1 MISKRFSMIFS
12 VVIIIAALIFAP
24 LAVTQAS
31 QTGAQTTGTIS
42 QTGPITS
49 DGETPLAS
57 RRLIIELQSPSLAEY
72 SAKNN
77 IARQPDGRLDL
88 KSAEAISY
96 IDQLKAEQAVFVSN
110 MQKAIPGSQVAY
122 YLNEADQHVEAR
134 YQVVLNGMAV
144 DPGNMSTSAA
154 RRILEQL
161 PGVKAVFLDLA
172 HQPELYASLPLINAQ
187 AAWDNAAIGGR
198 ADAGKGVKFASM
210 DGGVLGGKYYPAP
223 MFDGTGFSYPAG
235 WPEGGL
241 GYTDN
246 NNGKV
251 IVSRVYFRP
260 WDPPSLGDEHAWPG
274 TQGTPHGVHTS
285 SIAAGNEVVADYLG
299 ITETISGV
307 APAAWVMSYRV
318 FYNSVTN
325 DGSFYNAEGIAALED
340 IVKDGADVLNN
351 SWGGG
356 PSSMGGEFD
365 PLDLALLNAAR
376 AGIFVAMSAG
386 NAGPA
391 AGTTDHPSTDYI
403 SVAASTTD
411 GTLAS
416 GRFSVTA
423 PEPVPDTLKDMPFS
437 VAGFGGALAPGGV
450 YPFSYLPAA
459 VAEPDNA
466 LGCNPFSAGLF
477 TGKAALIQRG
487 SCEFGLKVLNAEQ
500 AGATFAIIYNN
511 TAGGDTLINMGAG
524 VYGGQV
530 TIPSVF
536 IWLSK
541 GVAMVDW
548 YTTYGDP
555 SQVTFDARAYQA
567 GNTPDVLASFS
578 SHGPGAGLV
587 LKPDI
592 TAPGVNILAQG
603 FTPGA
608 TGEARHRGYGQASG
622 TSMAAPHVAGAA
634 LLLRQIHPDWSNAWI
649 KSALMSTSKYIDI
662 FDYDG
667 SPAQPL
673 AMGAGRLD
681 LTNAA
686 DPGVILDPPSLSFGE
701 VYTGTTKTI
710 DVNVTSVA
718 TTTQTYSITLLDTSA
733 GFPGVTD
740 LPGFSVTPDVLTLDP
755 GETESFAVTF
765 DPTTSKGIGDNQGF
779 VVLHS
784 AGYDAHMPAWARA
797 AWMSEADILIIDND
811 ASSSL
816 GYPDYSGYYTNTLTE
831 LGYTYQVLDVDNEA
845 GSNLTQNFLHA
856 VDLQAYKAVIYFTG
870 DWWRPNG
877 TYTVPTPLTSDDM
890 YALNEYAQSGGLVIA
905 MGQDLASVWNSTV
918 PSNAHFTYAFT
929 LGGNWLQDSVNSETI
944 SPTFTISSTAYLP
957 MQGLTLDLSLNGDGA
972 ANQYYVDEIR
982 HNVNVTDSQSV
993 DPFFTPVFYFSA
1005 PSNVDNGTVGM
1016 AHREQPSLENP
1027 GVAYAGRSV
1036 YTTFGLEGVNNDT
1049 GFTTREELLQRALD
1063 WGWDNP
1069 VASVAMHMTGA
1080 SQFSFTASLTS
1091 NIPETSGVSYRWDF
1105 GDGTPYSAWSDNSS
1119 TTHTYANPG
1128 KYTVRVEVI
1137 DSLGNH
1143 AIGTGITSLPLFYLP
1158 LVNR

>member
-1 MISKRFSMIFS
+1 MISKRLSMIFTA
-12 VVIIIAALIFAP
+12 VIIIAALIFAP
-24 LAVTQAS
+24 FAATQAS
-31 QTGAQTTGTIS
+31 QAGVRTTETIS
-42 QTGPITS
+42 QSGPITD
-49 DGETPLAS
+49 DGATPLAS
-57 RRLIIELQSPSLAEY
+57 RRLIVQLQSPSLAEY
-72 SAKNN
+72 SATNG

-88 KSAEAISY
+88 KSAGASSY
-96 IDQLKAEQAVFVSN
+96 IDQLKAEQAAFVSN
-110 MQKAIPGSQVAY
+110 MQKAIPGSQVSY
-122 YLNEADQHVEAR
+122 YLNEANQQVEAR

-144 DPGNMSTSAA
+144 DPGDMSTAAA
-154 RRILEQL
+154 RKILEQL
-161 PGVKAVFLDLA
+161 PGVKAVFLDFA

-187 AAWDNAAIGGR
+187 AAWDNAAVGGR
-198 ADAGKGVKFASM
+198 ENGGQGVKFASM
-210 DGGVLGGKYYPAP
+210 DGGVLGGEYYPAP

-235 WPEGGL
+235 LPEGGL
-241 GYTDN
+241 GDTDN

-251 IVSRVYFRP
+251 IASRVYFRP
-260 WDPPSLGDEHAWPG
+260 WDPPALGDENSWPG
-274 TQGTPHGVHTS
+274 VNGISHGVHTS
-285 SIAAGNEVVADYLG
+285 STAAGNEVVAEYLG

-318 FYNSVTN
+318 FYYSVTG

-365 PLDLALLNAAR
+365 PLDLALLNATR
-376 AGIFVAMSAG
+376 AGIFVSMSAG

-391 AGTTDHPSTDYI
+391 AGTTDHPSSDYI
-403 SVAASTTD
+403 SVAASTTS

-423 PEPVPDTLKDMPFS
+423 PELVTDTLKSMPFAL
-437 VAGFGGALAPGGV
+437 AGFGGTLAPGGV
-450 YPFSYLPAA
+450 YTYSYLPAV
-459 VAEPDNA
+459 VADPANA
-466 LGCNPFSAGLF
+466 LGCNPWPAGTF

-487 SCEFGLKVLNAEQ
+487 TCEFGVKVLNAEN
-500 AGATFAIIYNN
+500 AGATFVIIYNSV
-511 TAGGDTLINMGAG
+511 AGGDTLINMGPG
-524 VYGGQV
+524 VYGGSV

-536 IWLSK
+536 TWYSK
-541 GVAMVDW
+541 GQAMVAW
-548 YTTYGDP
+548 YNTYTSA
-555 SQVTFDARAYQA
+555 SQVTFDARAYQS
-567 GNTPDVLASFS
+567 GNTPDFLASFS
-578 SHGPGAGLV
+578 SRGPGAGMV

-603 FTPGA
+603 YTPGA

-634 LLLRQIHPDWSNAWI
+634 ILLRQIHPDWSNAWI

-662 FDYDG
+662 YDYDG

-686 DPGVILDPPSLSFGE
+686 DPGVILNPPSLSFGA
-701 VYTGTTKTI
+701 VYTGTTETI
-710 DVNVTSVA
+710 SVDVTSVA

-740 LPGFSVTPDVLTLDP
+740 LPGFSVTPDVLTLTP
-755 GETESFAVTF
+755 GETESFSVTF

-779 VVLHS
+779 VVLQS
-784 AGYDAHMPAWARA
+784 DDYEAHMPAWARA
-797 AWMSEADILIIDND
+797 SWMSEADILIIDND

-816 GYPDYSGYYTNTLTE
+816 GYPDYTGYYTNTLTS
-831 LGYTYQVLDVDNEA
+831 LGYTYEVLDVDNEA

-856 VDLQAYKAVIYFTG
+856 VDLKAYKAVIYFTG

-905 MGQDLASVWNSTV
+905 MGQDLSGVWASNSTA
-918 PSNAHFTYAFT
+918 NAHFTYSWT

-944 SPTFTISSTAYLP
+944 SPTFTISSTTYLP
-957 MQGLTLDLSLNGDGA
+957 MQGLTLDLSENGDGA

-982 HNVNVTDSQSV
+982 HNVKVTETISI
-993 DPFFTPVFYFSA
+993 DPSYTPLFYFTA
-1005 PSNVDNGTVGM
+1005 PSNIDNGTVGM

-1080 SQFSFTASLTS
+1080 SQFSFAASLTS

-1105 GDGTPYSAWSDNSS
+1105 GDGTPYSTWSASNSA
-1119 TTHTYANPG
+1119 THTYTNPG
-1128 KYTVRVEVI
+1128 NYRVRVEVI

-1143 AIGTGITSLPLFYLP
+1143 AIRTSTIPIIYLP
-1158 LVNR
+1158 LINK